1 MSDLLASNRTH
12 TGQVTDSESSINDSD
27 YETLITSLLSKAHSS
42 SHTVSQKKVVSDPTP
57 SDNDSI
63 SQQVKNLQI
72 LSQLQSLGKRLD
84 GIEAKIVKRPV
95 IKVK

>member
-27 YETLITSLLSKAHSS
+27 YETLITSLLSKAHSP
-42 SHTVSQKKVVSDPTP
+42 SHTVSQKKVVSDPIP